1 MARIL
6 IYEPHED
13 IEALLRLVVER
24 LGHEV
29 VSWAD
34 DGELVEA
41 DVAVIEPGDRRGLR
55 LARELRLQRVSLL
68 FTSIYPPTPEL
79 LALEPV
85 AYLIKPFPLLA
96 VERALEH
103 ALAVSAQP
111 A

>member
-1 MARIL
+1 VARIL

-24 LGHEV
+24 LGHQPI
-29 VSWAD
+29 SWAD
-34 DGELVEA
+34 DGELLEVDA
-41 DVAVIEPGDRRGLR
+41 AVIEPGDRAGPR
-55 LARELRLQRVSLL
+55 LARELRLQRVALL

-103 ALAVSAQP
+103 ALAVAGQ
-111 A
+111 AA

>member
-6 IYEPHED
+6 IYEPHAD
-13 IEALLRLVVER
+13 IEALLRLVIER
-24 LGHEV
+24 LGHEP

-34 DGELVEA
+34 DGEPVDVEA
-41 DVAVIEPGDRRGLR
+41 AVLEPGDRAGLR

-103 ALAVSAQP
+103 ALAVAGP
-111 A
+111 TA